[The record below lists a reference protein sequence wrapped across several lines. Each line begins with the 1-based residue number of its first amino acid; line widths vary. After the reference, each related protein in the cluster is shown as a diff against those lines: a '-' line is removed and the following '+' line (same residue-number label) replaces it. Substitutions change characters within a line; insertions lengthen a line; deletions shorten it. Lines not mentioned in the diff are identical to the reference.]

1 MVIRFAG
8 KSGKHGAGVRN
19 LMAFGF
25 GFNKQ
30 KVLSAA
36 EKCVQ
41 QGKLQNAISEYEKIL
56 KHDAKDLTVLNTVGD
71 LHSRLGD
78 VEKASDCFKRVG
90 DAYAAQG
97 FTVKAIAMYK
107 KLSKLKASMECVL
120 RLAELYTQQGLF
132 NDARTQYLQVAEEF
146 LKTNQLDQAVK
157 IFEKT
162 LEMDPENVAMR
173 TKLAEVYIRLGKKPE
188 AWQILTAAAETLRS
202 KGQLAAADE
211 ILQRMLKLEPGSSY
225 ALLLRGRA
233 ALDSGDAKA
242 AIECLSRIADLD
254 NNPDALRALFKANLR
269 TKNFAEA
276 GTLASKLTN
285 VHDDGA
291 AIGEL
296 AAALIEAQQ
305 YREALK
311 VYDEHADR
319 LLRNDPAKL
328 IEALRPIIGH
338 VKEDTEALEKLLVL
352 EQKAG
357 ENTHVTEIY
366 ELLAHAYVQSEDLEK
381 AREYYL
387 KLMQLEPANQ
397 MHAQNYQQVLEK
409 QGTEHSSV
417 SQLITAEEGAVL
429 ADELEATAP
438 FIDQR
443 YDDEL
448 ALAVRSAMTDAELF
462 ISYNMPA
469 KALAPLLSALPK
481 APRDLRLNQKLA
493 ALHTRAAR
501 FGEAAVCC
509 RTLQSVYHDAGH
521 AEEAARYG
529 DLAAKYEERSGG
541 ASPKTPLA
549 QTQPSVTAAAQ
560 IQSSPAVHNSGAPE
574 FEISGPAFATEPQEA
589 ISESPVSQPG
599 AVAHTKPAPVQ
610 KSGTKSGLFFHA
622 ATPVPT
628 APVSAPTETLPREVS
643 AETGIAQ
650 VSELAAIPETHV
662 GPEVD
667 LSSEWEQDFT
677 VETPAGQ
684 DVSESASNSQFEEL
698 ASEPENQLQV
708 QPQDSTPPAV
718 PSLDEAMEEVRF
730 YLGQGMIE
738 QAEQVLVRLE
748 AVAPGSPELAVLR
761 LGVESSKQSVMPQL
775 EMEVS
780 IDENQTHDMAEVDEE
795 VATSVQQQP
804 WPQQRPVLQEMVSSI
819 EQSLG
824 DSFLGSQ
831 GEAAHVPAVP
841 EISEPAT
848 PETTAVGAHEF
859 RSGTL
864 DDFVSD
870 LEASLG
876 TDFLP
881 STQPAHEKSAP
892 ITAASA
898 MPPVAN
904 APVHYEVAMAAAASA
919 VQSAHVTPSISPINT
934 DGGTHYI
941 ETRPAASAVACGP
954 DPVVGVDLS
963 DMFGELKHELE
974 EGNANADEDPETHY
988 NLGVAFREMGLL
1000 DEAIGEFQK
1009 VCQAA
1014 DRGHTFSQLMQTYTW
1029 LAQCFLDK
1037 GVPEAAVRW
1046 YERALKLPKLDAET
1060 RTALHYEL
1068 ASSFEH
1074 AGDRSAALTNFLE
1087 VYGNNIDYRD
1097 VAERIKALRT

>member
-1 MVIRFAG
+1 
-8 KSGKHGAGVRN
+8 
-19 LMAFGF
+19 MAFGF

-41 QGKLQNAISEYEKIL
+41 QGKLQNAISEYEKVL

-78 VEKASDCFKRVG
+78 IEKASECFKRVG

-132 NDARTQYLQVAEEF
+132 NDARAQYLQVAEDF
-146 LKTNQLDQAVK
+146 LKTNQLDQAVR

-162 LEMDPENVAMR
+162 LEMDPENVPMR

-188 AWQILTAAAETLRS
+188 AWQILTAAAESLRS

-225 ALLLRGRA
+225 ALLLRGKA

-242 AIECLSRIADLD
+242 SIECLSQIADLD
-254 NNPDALRALFKANLR
+254 NNAEALRVLFNANLR
-269 TKNFAEA
+269 TQNFTEA
-276 GTLASKLTN
+276 GALASKLAN

-291 AIGEL
+291 AISEL
-296 AAALIEAQQ
+296 ADALIAAQQ

-338 VKEDTEALEKLLVL
+338 VKDDTEALEKVLAL

-357 ENTHVTEIY
+357 ESTHLTEIY
-366 ELLAHAYVQSEDLEK
+366 ELLAHAYVQSEDLER
-381 AREYYL
+381 ARENYL

-409 QGTEHSSV
+409 QGTGHTAAP
-417 SQLITAEEGAVL
+417 QQITAEEGAVMV
-429 ADELEATAP
+429 DELEATAP

-443 YDDEL
+443 YDDEV
-448 ALAVRSAMTDAELF
+448 ALSVRSAMTDAELF

-469 KALAPLLSALPK
+469 KALAPLLSAVSK

-493 ALHTRAAR
+493 ALHTRAGR

-509 RTLQSVYHDAGH
+509 RTLESIYHDAGH

-529 DLAAKYEERSGG
+529 DLAAKYEERSGATSPEMHPALT
-541 ASPKTPLA
+541 ASA
-549 QTQPSVTAAAQ
+549 QLQA
-560 IQSSPAVHNSGAPE
+560 PAVHDSGATE
-574 FEISGPAFATEPQEA
+574 FEISAPQFAADSQVVGSDSPASQPEA
-589 ISESPVSQPG
+589 IAQ
-599 AVAHTKPAPVQ
+599 TKPAPVQ
-610 KSGTKSGLFFHA
+610 KSGTKSGLFFHTA
-622 ATPVPT
+622 SPAPKVPVPAAAEQT
-628 APVSAPTETLPREVS
+628 QPQVS
-643 AETGIAQ
+643 AEAAVAQ
-650 VSELAAIPETHV
+650 IPELAAIPETRA
-662 GPEVD
+662 GAETD
-667 LSSEWEQDFT
+667 LSSEWEQDFS
-677 VETPAGQ
+677 VEIPAGTE
-684 DVSESASNSQFEEL
+684 VSESASIPQLHEAITGPEEL
-698 ASEPENQLQV
+698 PIEHQGAPE
-708 QPQDSTPPAV
+708 PPAI
-718 PSLDEAMEEVRF
+718 PNLDEAMEEVRF

-738 QAEQVLVRLE
+738 QAEQVLSRLE

-761 LGVESSKQSVMPQL
+761 LGVESSKQSAVPPEL
-775 EMEVS
+775 EVS
-780 IDENQTHDMAEVDEE
+780 IDETQTHELSESNEE
-795 VATSVQQQP
+795 TSESVQQQP
-804 WPQQRPVLQEMVSSI
+804 WPQQRPVLHEMVSSI

-824 DSFLGSQ
+824 ESFLGSQ
-831 GEAAHVPAVP
+831 GAATHVPSGP
-841 EISEPAT
+841 EVSEPAT
-848 PETTAVGAHEF
+848 PELTHVGAHEF

-881 STQPAHEKSAP
+881 SGQPAQTESTQLAPSAP
-892 ITAASA
+892 VPA
-898 MPPVAN
+898 VAN
-904 APVHYEVAMAAAASA
+904 TPVRHEVAMAAAASA
-919 VQSAHVTPSISPINT
+919 VQGAPVAPPVSPIYT
-934 DGGTHYI
+934 DGGSHHV
-941 ETRPAASAVACGP
+941 EQPAIASAVAPTPDPPSP

-974 EGNANADEDPETHY
+974 EGNASADEDPETHY

-1009 VCQAA
+1009 VCQSA

-1068 ASSFEH
+1068 ASSFEN
-1074 AGDRSAALTNFLE
+1074 AGNRTAALSNFLE

>member
-1 MVIRFAG
+1 M
-8 KSGKHGAGVRN
+8 
-19 LMAFGF
+19 
-25 GFNKQ
+25 
-30 KVLSAA
+30 
-36 EKCVQ
+36 
-41 QGKLQNAISEYEKIL
+41 
-56 KHDAKDLTVLNTVGD
+56 
-71 LHSRLGD
+71 
-78 VEKASDCFKRVG
+78 
-90 DAYAAQG
+90 
-97 FTVKAIAMYK
+97 
-107 KLSKLKASMECVL
+107 
-120 RLAELYTQQGLF
+120 
-132 NDARTQYLQVAEEF
+132 
-146 LKTNQLDQAVK
+146 
-157 IFEKT
+157 
-162 LEMDPENVAMR
+162 
-173 TKLAEVYIRLGKKPE
+173 
-188 AWQILTAAAETLRS
+188 
-202 KGQLAAADE
+202 
-211 ILQRMLKLEPGSSY
+211 
-225 ALLLRGRA
+225 
-233 ALDSGDAKA
+233 
-242 AIECLSRIADLD
+242 
-254 NNPDALRALFKANLR
+254 
-269 TKNFAEA
+269 
-276 GTLASKLTN
+276 
-285 VHDDGA
+285 
-291 AIGEL
+291 
-296 AAALIEAQQ
+296 
-305 YREALK
+305 
-311 VYDEHADR
+311 
-319 LLRNDPAKL
+319 
-328 IEALRPIIGH
+328 
-338 VKEDTEALEKLLVL
+338 
-352 EQKAG
+352 
-357 ENTHVTEIY
+357 
-366 ELLAHAYVQSEDLEK
+366 
-381 AREYYL
+381 
-387 KLMQLEPANQ
+387 
-397 MHAQNYQQVLEK
+397 
-409 QGTEHSSV
+409 
-417 SQLITAEEGAVL
+417 
-429 ADELEATAP
+429 
-438 FIDQR
+438 
-443 YDDEL
+443 
-448 ALAVRSAMTDAELF
+448 
-462 ISYNMPA
+462 
-469 KALAPLLSALPK
+469 
-481 APRDLRLNQKLA
+481 
-493 ALHTRAAR
+493 
-501 FGEAAVCC
+501 
-509 RTLQSVYHDAGH
+509 
-521 AEEAARYG
+521 
-529 DLAAKYEERSGG
+529 
-541 ASPKTPLA
+541 
-549 QTQPSVTAAAQ
+549 
-560 IQSSPAVHNSGAPE
+560 
-574 FEISGPAFATEPQEA
+574 
-589 ISESPVSQPG
+589 
-599 AVAHTKPAPVQ
+599 
-610 KSGTKSGLFFHA
+610 
-622 ATPVPT
+622 
-628 APVSAPTETLPREVS
+628 PREVS

-684 DVSESASNSQFEEL
+684 DVSAAAVVGHDRPGRVVRQRRDGGRRADDLGRRKQSRRRAARYGHGLRKDRFAIANS
-698 ASEPENQLQV
+698 
-708 QPQDSTPPAV
+708 
-718 PSLDEAMEEVRF
+718 
-730 YLGQGMIE
+730 
-738 QAEQVLVRLE
+738 

-761 LGVESSKQSVMPQL
+761 LGVEASKQSVMPQP

-881 STQPAHEKSAP
+881 STQPVREESAPITAASASAP

-898 MPPVAN
+898 MAPAAN
-904 APVHYEVAMAAAASA
+904 VPVHYEVAMAAAA
-919 VQSAHVTPSISPINT
+919 VQSAHLTPSISPINT

-1074 AGDRSAALTNFLE
+1074 AGDQSAALTNFLE
-1087 VYGNNIDYRD
+1087 VYSNNIDYRD

>member
-1 MVIRFAG
+1 
-8 KSGKHGAGVRN
+8 
-19 LMAFGF
+19 MAFGF

-36 EKCVQ
+36 EKFVQ
-41 QGKLQNAISEYEKIL
+41 QGKLENAISEYQKII
-56 KHDAKDLTVLNTVGD
+56 KADPKDLTVMNTIGD
-71 LHSRLGD
+71 LYSRSGETD
-78 VEKASDCFKRVG
+78 KAAECFKSVG
-90 DAYAAQG
+90 DAYASQG

-132 NDARTQYLQVAEEF
+132 NDARAQYLLVAEDF
-146 LKTNQLDQAVK
+146 LKSGQLDQAVR
-157 IFEKT
+157 IFQKT
-162 LEMDPENVAMR
+162 LEMDPDNVPMR

-448 ALAVRSAMTDAELF
+448 ALA
-462 ISYNMPA
+462 
-469 KALAPLLSALPK
+469 
-481 APRDLRLNQKLA
+481 
-493 ALHTRAAR
+493 
-501 FGEAAVCC
+501 
-509 RTLQSVYHDAGH
+509 
-521 AEEAARYG
+521 
-529 DLAAKYEERSGG
+529 
-541 ASPKTPLA
+541 
-549 QTQPSVTAAAQ
+549 
-560 IQSSPAVHNSGAPE
+560 
-574 FEISGPAFATEPQEA
+574 
-589 ISESPVSQPG
+589 
-599 AVAHTKPAPVQ
+599 
-610 KSGTKSGLFFHA
+610 
-622 ATPVPT
+622 
-628 APVSAPTETLPREVS
+628 
-643 AETGIAQ
+643 
-650 VSELAAIPETHV
+650 
-662 GPEVD
+662 
-667 LSSEWEQDFT
+667 
-677 VETPAGQ
+677 
-684 DVSESASNSQFEEL
+684 
-698 ASEPENQLQV
+698 
-708 QPQDSTPPAV
+708 
-718 PSLDEAMEEVRF
+718 
-730 YLGQGMIE
+730 
-738 QAEQVLVRLE
+738 
-748 AVAPGSPELAVLR
+748 
-761 LGVESSKQSVMPQL
+761 
-775 EMEVS
+775 
-780 IDENQTHDMAEVDEE
+780 
-795 VATSVQQQP
+795 
-804 WPQQRPVLQEMVSSI
+804 
-819 EQSLG
+819 
-824 DSFLGSQ
+824 
-831 GEAAHVPAVP
+831 
-841 EISEPAT
+841 
-848 PETTAVGAHEF
+848 
-859 RSGTL
+859 
-864 DDFVSD
+864 
-870 LEASLG
+870 
-876 TDFLP
+876 
-881 STQPAHEKSAP
+881 
-892 ITAASA
+892 
-898 MPPVAN
+898 
-904 APVHYEVAMAAAASA
+904 
-919 VQSAHVTPSISPINT
+919 
-934 DGGTHYI
+934 
-941 ETRPAASAVACGP
+941 
-954 DPVVGVDLS
+954 
-963 DMFGELKHELE
+963 
-974 EGNANADEDPETHY
+974 
-988 NLGVAFREMGLL
+988 
-1000 DEAIGEFQK
+1000 
-1009 VCQAA
+1009 
-1014 DRGHTFSQLMQTYTW
+1014 
-1029 LAQCFLDK
+1029 
-1037 GVPEAAVRW
+1037 
-1046 YERALKLPKLDAET
+1046 
-1060 RTALHYEL
+1060 
-1068 ASSFEH
+1068 
-1074 AGDRSAALTNFLE
+1074 
-1087 VYGNNIDYRD
+1087 
-1097 VAERIKALRT
+1097 